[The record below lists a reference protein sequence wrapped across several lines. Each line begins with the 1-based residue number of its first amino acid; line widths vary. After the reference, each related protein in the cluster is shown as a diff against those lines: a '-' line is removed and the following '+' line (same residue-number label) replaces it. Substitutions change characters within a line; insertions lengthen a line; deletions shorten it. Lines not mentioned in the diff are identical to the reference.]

1 MAVALAILAAISFG
15 AADFGAGVASRR
27 FSAGPVT
34 AAAQLLALCVVVL
47 TTLVLGGGSPDRS
60 VLIWGAVSG
69 LGNGIGTLCLYR
81 GLAVSRMSLVAT
93 VAAVLTVI
101 LPVITGVVLGH
112 RPALLTW
119 IGLAGA
125 IPAIGLVSWQGNA
138 GDRSTTRRGL
148 LYGLVAGAAF
158 GLLFI
163 ALERAGTHAG
173 AWPLIPGQAVSV
185 LIVAPFA
192 VIGLRSASRRPDT
205 LTALCMLGSGLLI
218 GAGNLLFLA
227 STGLGELA
235 IVAVLG
241 GMGPG
246 VTVFL
251 ARVFLAERW
260 TRLQV
265 AGLLLAGGAV
275 VLLTLG

>member
-1 MAVALAILAAISFG
+1 MAVALAILAAVSFG

-34 AAAQLLALCVVVL
+34 AVAQLIALGVVVMA
-47 TTLVLGGGSPDRS
+47 TLVIGGGSPDRS

-69 LGNGIGTLCLYR
+69 LGNGVGTLSLYR
-81 GLAVSRMSLVAT
+81 GLAVSRMSSVAT
-93 VAAVLTVI
+93 VAAVLTVV

-119 IGLAGA
+119 IGLVSAV
-125 IPAIGLVSWQGNA
+125 PAIGLVSWQGGSGNQSA
-138 GDRSTTRRGL
+138 TRLGL
-148 LYGLVAGAAF
+148 LYGLVAGAFF

-185 LIVAPFA
+185 LLVAPFA
-192 VIGLRSASRRPDT
+192 VIGLRSTARPDP
-205 LTALCMLGSGLLI
+205 LTVACMLASGLLI

-227 STGLGELA
+227 STGPGELA

-260 TRLQV
+260 TPLQV
-265 AGLLLAGGAV
+265 VGLLLAGGAV